1 MNAIRQILSPANGK
15 LLIDIPKEYQQKRFE
30 VIVLP
35 IEDTQ
40 TKEDLQEKI
49 NAFLKTLPTD
59 EPNIT
64 EDEIMAEIKSVRTER
79 YGK

>member
-1 MNAIRQILSPANGK
+1 MNAIRQIVSPSNGQ

-35 IEDTQ
+35 IEDAQ
-40 TKEDLQEKI
+40 IRENLQEKI
-49 NAFLKTLPTD
+49 NAFLNTLPAD
-59 EPNIT
+59 EPDMT
-64 EDEIMAEIKSVRTER
+64 EAEIMAEIKAVRTER